1 MNAPSCYFFL
11 HACVNQ
17 AVSLRKKLT
26 AQYLEELLSME
37 QQTRFSLALA
47 DARAQKSPL
56 AISATFIA

>member
-1 MNAPSCYFFL
+1 MLLLP
-11 HACVNQ
+11 ACLCQ
-17 AVSLRKKLT
+17 PGRLFEKKKLT

-56 AISATFIA
+56 AISATFFA